1 MTYPQISWLPDGRR
15 LHMNH
20 GPIDLIVEAWGD
32 VPEVHA
38 AYRQAAARFQSI
50 LNELVRELPELRLHA
65 IGEARAFEST
75 TAQRMERATSA
86 LVARNR
92 GLFLTPMAAV
102 AGAVADE
109 ILEAM
114 TADRLLA
121 KAYVNN
127 GGDIAIH
134 LGPGTEM
141 KAAIAGTMNGIADT
155 ATLCFD
161 APVRAIATSGWRGRS
176 FSLGIA
182 DAVTVLAA
190 TAAEA
195 DAAATVIANAVDL
208 PGHPAVLRTR
218 ACDLAPDT
226 DLGERLVTTKVGELS
241 PRETASALEVG
252 AQCAERLRAA
262 GLIEDAALFLGDQ
275 ARSIGALAG
284 TVLTDKRFHHMP
296 KLAAG
301 RQGSSAV
308 PNERTY
314 DGRIQGAPA

>member
-1 MTYPQISWLPDGRR
+1 MTSLQISWLPDGRR
-15 LHMNH
+15 LHMNY

-50 LNELVRELPELRLHA
+50 LNELVRELQELRLPTT
-65 IGEARAFEST
+65 GDARTFESS

-114 TADRLLA
+114 TDDRLLA

-134 LGPGTEM
+134 LGPGAEM
-141 KAAIAGTMNGIADT
+141 KAAIAGTMDGIADT
-155 ATLCFD
+155 ATLRFD

-182 DAVTVLAA
+182 DAVTVLAV

-208 PGHPAVLRTR
+208 PGHPAVLRRR

-241 PRETASALEVG
+241 PREVASALEAG
-252 AQCAERLRAA
+252 AECAERLRAD
-262 GLIEDAALFLGDQ
+262 GLIEDAALFFGDQ

-284 TVLTDKRFHHMP
+284 TALTDTRFHHTP
-296 KLAAG
+296 GLAAG
-301 RQGSSAV
+301 RQGSRPA
-308 PNERTY
+308 PTERTH
-314 DGRIQGAPA
+314 DGRIQGVPA